1 MSDYISKSALIK
13 NLQDWKFQECPIG
26 ICEEE
31 TETYKAICECIKAV
45 NEQPTV
51 DEKEMIRKTVERIV
65 ERLEEEESRKRENAK
80 AELDEF
86 CLEMFHHFESEA
98 DGIDKALKIVKE
110 VGGIE

>member
-45 NEQPTV
+45 NEQPTL
-51 DEKEMIRKTVERIV
+51 DEKEIIRKPFERVV
-65 ERLEEEESRKRENAK
+65 ERLEEKAKSIYKDKNEGEQFVFLKDAIEICKEEGGLN
-80 AELDEF
+80 ELD
-86 CLEMFHHFESEA
+86 
-98 DGIDKALKIVKE
+98 
-110 VGGIE
+110 